1 MPSTASTSVIETG
14 PYRATD
20 GLRPAGRIRPAVG
33 SRGRVE
39 QRLAVAADLAVGM
52 EVAMGTALVTGA
64 SAGIGAEFARQLAA
78 RGDNLVLVAR
88 RKDELDRLA
97 QELVDAHGIDVEVL
111 AADLVEP
118 EGLDQVRRRVDDTA
132 QPVDLLVN
140 NAGFGSYGH
149 FVELDRDRQLRMV
162 RLNVEALVDLAHA
175 AATAMS
181 ARGSGAI
188 LNIAS
193 TAGFQPDPNAAVY
206 GATKAFVRS
215 FSRALHHELR
225 PSGVTVTVLS
235 PGITATEFQEVGELD
250 PRGIT
255 TKFMMDVEPVV
266 RAGLRGVSRG
276 RAEVL
281 PGVFNRLSAPL
292 MQRLP
297 SGLAGAISGRT
308 HEMWLPE

>member
-1 MPSTASTSVIETG
+1 
-14 PYRATD
+14 
-20 GLRPAGRIRPAVG
+20 
-33 SRGRVE
+33 
-39 QRLAVAADLAVGM
+39 
-52 EVAMGTALVTGA
+52 MGTALVTGA
-64 SAGIGAEFARQLAA
+64 SAGIGAEFARQLAE

-88 RKDELDRLA
+88 RKDELEHLA
-97 QELVDAHGIDVEVL
+97 AELADAHGIDTEVL
-111 AADLVEP
+111 AADLVDP
-118 EGLDQVRRRVDDTA
+118 EGLGQVRRRLEDA
-132 QPVDLLVN
+132 SNPIDLLVN
-140 NAGFGSYGH
+140 NAGFGTYGQ
-149 FVELDRDRQLRMV
+149 FVELDAERLRRMV
-162 RLNVEALVDLAHA
+162 KLNVEALVDLAHA
-175 AATAMS
+175 AGAAMA
-181 ARGSGAI
+181 ARGNGAI

-225 PSGVTVTVLS
+225 SRGVTVTVLS

-255 TKFMMDVEPVV
+255 TKFMMDVQPVV